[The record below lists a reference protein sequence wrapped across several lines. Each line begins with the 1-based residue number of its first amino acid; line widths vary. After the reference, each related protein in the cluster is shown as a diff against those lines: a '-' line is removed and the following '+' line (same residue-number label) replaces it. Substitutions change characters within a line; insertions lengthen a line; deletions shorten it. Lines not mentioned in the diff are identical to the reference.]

1 MIDVPKFFGNDF
13 PIVNL
18 LKNLTYFDDGDL
30 HRLSK
35 KERNFLIEVVNTIS
49 LNEYSRKKQR
59 WNGYFM
65 RKNHRRKPKYLRWFF
80 KGRQRMVKDYVLL
93 A

>member
-1 MIDVPKFFGNDF
+1 LIDVPKFFGNDF

-49 LNEYSRKKQR
+49 LNEYCDTKMNSHNQIRKKR
-59 WNGYFM
+59 I
-65 RKNHRRKPKYLRWFF
+65 
-80 KGRQRMVKDYVLL
+80 
-93 A
+93 